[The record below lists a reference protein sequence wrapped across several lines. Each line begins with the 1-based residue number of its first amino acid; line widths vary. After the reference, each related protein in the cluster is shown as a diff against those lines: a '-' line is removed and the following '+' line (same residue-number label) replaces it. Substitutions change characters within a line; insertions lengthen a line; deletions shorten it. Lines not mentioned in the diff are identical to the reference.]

1 MDTEIWSQTDIRN
14 GRIIATLLFLG
25 ILGREIYALAALA
38 VDGLP
43 FVAPIAADLPF
54 IGTDLFFQILVS
66 AGIQILLL
74 LLVFRGHR
82 VARWGLGVFLLI
94 SAGVFVNAVYASFF
108 DMPPEEQIYIGLFAG
123 IGLLGGL
130 AFLFS
135 PPIQAFVWF
144 QSVQRQTIPIPLDEE
159 GAFVGRRR
167 RVGALN
173 MLMGIIGGIGTAA
186 LVGAAL
192 VVAAYLLGLPEMI
205 REYR

>member
-1 MDTEIWSQTDIRN
+1 M
-14 GRIIATLLFLG
+14 
-25 ILGREIYALAALA
+25 GREVYALAALA

-82 VARWGLGVFLLI
+82 IARWGLGVFLLI
-94 SAGVFVNAVYASFF
+94 SAGVFLNAVYESFF
-108 DMPPEEQIYIGLFAG
+108 AMPSNEQIYVGLFSG

-167 RVGALN
+167 RVG
-173 MLMGIIGGIGTAA
+173 MLHSLLGIVGAIGTAA

-192 VVAAYLLGLPEMI
+192 VVAAYLLGLPELI
-205 REYR
+205 RDYR